1 MKYLT
6 KISWLLIAF
15 ALLTLAACSGGTSVT
30 PTVDSA
36 PVFTQI
42 ALTALAMQTETALA
56 VPPTPTVTNTPEAEL
71 TPKVTNT
78 PLITDTPLPG
88 TPSVTP
94 LVLNTP
100 KATTQQACDNMEGV
114 ADVTYPDGTEVPA
127 GASFTKTWRIKN
139 LGPCTWNQGYSL
151 QFGWGGGG
159 TNWNTVQPVY
169 LLDKVLPGETV
180 DISVTLV
187 APTTSG
193 EYVAAFRLQNDTGFN
208 FGPAQTVDIKVK

>member
-1 MKYLT
+1 MKYLI

-15 ALLTLAACSGGTSVT
+15 ALLTLAACGGGTSVT

-42 ALTALAMQTETALA
+42 AQTALAMQAETALA

-139 LGPCTWNQGYSL
+139 LGPCTWNQDYSL
-151 QFGWGGGG
+151 KFGWGGEG

-180 DISVTLV
+180 EISVTLT

-193 EYVAAFRLQNDTGFN
+193 EYVAAFRLQNDSGFN
-208 FGPAQTVDIKVK
+208 FGPVQTVDIQVK